1 MNSYS
6 RLFRR
11 SAPGYSQLESE
22 LQSYRHAFETTSVD
36 RDRLQGELNR
46 AKERVEVERLAWAA
60 FVWLNEAKFSPQE
73 IGQRLIALEKASL
86 RSESASV
93 EEALS
98 RASDGLI
105 LLADDILR
113 DYWSSEL
120 GLELVK
126 SALKLDDRFR
136 GVRHCLNVYF
146 ARSNLD
152 HEYANYL
159 SKGVEENLWPEV
171 GARSAQRAAKE
182 RNLPPVLLATL
193 PKSGSVF
200 LWTTLQKSLN
210 MPHFGIALSSG
221 KGPTQEMVVPKLAE
235 VFSEG
240 GFVTIGHIEPSD
252 ENVNILK
259 KNGLKR
265 LIVHFRDPRQAA
277 VSWWY
282 YNTKIGMRRDTW
294 HNHSDVEAWLWEN
307 FVKPAAQWINGW
319 LNRADHDPDLD
330 IFVSTQESMAGHETD
345 HVEKI
350 VDFLG
355 IPRDQLDLEI
365 AEKSE
370 EMHFRKGDKNEWL
383 TFFSDDFKRRS
394 LSVIPNELAAR
405 FGWHQ
410 I

>member
-11 SAPGYSQLESE
+11 FSPDNNQLESD

-36 RDRLQGELNR
+36 RDRLRAELNA

-60 FVWLNEAKFSPQE
+60 YVWMNEANYTSQE
-73 IGQRLIALEKASL
+73 IGVRLMALEKGTL
-86 RSESASV
+86 RSQSASV
-93 EEALS
+93 EDALS

-113 DYWSSEL
+113 DYWSSDL

-126 SALKLDDRFR
+126 TALALDDRFR

-146 ARSNLD
+146 ARSNKD
-152 HEYANYL
+152 REYANYL
-159 SKGVEENLWPEV
+159 SKGVEENRWPEV
-171 GARSAQRAAKE
+171 GARSAQKAAQE

-200 LWTTLQKSLN
+200 LWTTLQKSLG

-221 KGPTQEMVVPKLAE
+221 KGPMQEMVVPKLAE

-240 GFVTIGHIEPSD
+240 GFVTIGHIEPTE

-259 KNGLKR
+259 ENGLNK

-282 YNTKIGMRRDTW
+282 YNTKIGMRHDTS
-294 HNHSDVEAWLWEN
+294 HNQSDVEAWLWEY
-307 FVKPAAQWINGW
+307 FVEPAAEWIKGW
-319 LNRADHDPDLD
+319 LNLADNDPDLE
-330 IFVSTQESMAGHETD
+330 IFVSTQESMAGHETE

-350 VDFLG
+350 AKFLN
-355 IPRDQLDLEI
+355 IPTDELDMEI

-383 TFFSDDFKRRS
+383 TFFSEDFKRRS
-394 LSVIPNELAAR
+394 LAAIPNELAAR